1 MTATR
6 WLAIFVCG
14 AFFGC
19 DGGGPSGEVVPI
31 VRLAGDPTALAVDAD
46 NVYVTSSRFESSIS
60 WGFIERAPKGGGN
73 PETIAEAAPTTSL
86 VLDEDAVYFM
96 TYDDGP
102 LRVDKG
108 GGVVTAISAV
118 PCAACW
124 DLALDAET
132 IYFTEWFGDEGVVR
146 SIPKEPS
153 SDSTVLASDFGL
165 PLRLVIDETH
175 VYWGN
180 QAGEVWSVAKAGG
193 DSLLL
198 ATSAGLADFV
208 ALDAEFVYF
217 TSGGRGTGA
226 GRVSRVPKQGGP
238 VEILAEVTNATGAVR
253 GLAIANARVY
263 VGTDEGIV
271 SLPLTGGDTTM
282 LSGTESVGNDIE
294 TDGEFIY
301 WISESGNDVHRRAV
315 EGTGGG

>member
-1 MTATR
+1 M
-6 WLAIFVCG
+6 
-14 AFFGC
+14 
-19 DGGGPSGEVVPI
+19 
-31 VRLAGDPTALAVDAD
+31 RLAGDPTALAVDAD
-46 NVYVTSSRFESSIS
+46 YVYVTSSRFESSVS
-60 WGFIERAPKGGGN
+60 WGFIERAPKGGGS
-73 PETIAEAAPTTSL
+73 PETIAETAPTTSL
-86 VLDEDAVYFM
+86 ALDGNAVYFM

-102 LRVDKG
+102 LRVDKVG
-108 GGVVTAISAV
+108 GAVTAISAV

-132 IYFTEWFGDEGVVR
+132 IYFTEWFGDEGLVR
-146 SIPKEPS
+146 SIPNAPS
-153 SDSTVLASDFGL
+153 SDSTVLASDLGL

-193 DSLLL
+193 DSVLL
-198 ATSAGLADFV
+198 ATSTGLADFV
-208 ALDAEFVYF
+208 ALDEEFVYF

-238 VEILAEVTNATGAVR
+238 VEGLAEVTNNTGAVR
-253 GLAIANARVY
+253 GLAIANARLY

-271 SLPLTGGDTTM
+271 SLPVTGDDPI
-282 LSGTESVGNDIE
+282 LLQGTETVGNDIE

-301 WISESGNDVHRRAV
+301 WISESGGGVHRRPV
-315 EGTGGG
+315 EGSGGG

>member
-1 MTATR
+1 MKATR
-6 WLAIFVCG
+6 WLAIFACG
-14 AFFGC
+14 ATFGC
-19 DGGGPSGEVVPI
+19 GDDEPSREEPPI
-31 VRLAGDPTALAVDAD
+31 VSLAGQPTSLALDAD
-46 NVYVTSSRFESSIS
+46 SVYVTSSLFEGSESR
-60 WGFIERAPKGGGN
+60 GFIERAPKGGGS

-86 VLDEDAVYFM
+86 ALDELAVYFM
-96 TYDDGP
+96 TNRDGP
-102 LRVDKG
+102 LRVDKVG
-108 GGVVTAISAV
+108 GTVTAISAV

-124 DLALDAET
+124 DLALDDQT
-132 IYFTEWFGDEGVVR
+132 IYFTEWFGDEGFVR
-146 SIPKEPS
+146 SIPNEPN

-180 QAGEVWSVAKAGG
+180 QVGEVWSVAKAGG
-193 DSLLL
+193 GSLLL
-198 ATSAGLADFV
+198 ATSAGLADFL
-208 ALDAEFVYF
+208 ALDEEFVYF

-238 VEILAEVTNATGAVR
+238 VEGLAEVTNNTGGVR
-253 GLAIANARVY
+253 GLAIADARLY

-271 SLPLTGGDTTM
+271 SLPLVGGDGTM

-301 WISESGNDVHRRAV
+301 WISEAGGGVHRRAV
-315 EGTGGG
+315 EGSSGG